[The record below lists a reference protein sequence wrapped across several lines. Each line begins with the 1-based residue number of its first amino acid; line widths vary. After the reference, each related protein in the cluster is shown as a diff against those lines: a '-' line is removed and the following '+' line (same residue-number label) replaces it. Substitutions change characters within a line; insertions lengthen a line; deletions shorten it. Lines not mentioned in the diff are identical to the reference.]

1 MSVGH
6 IQAKKKVQWKGGW
19 WGSLFEMR
27 GVAVENVPV
36 VTLSHCN
43 VCTLAEMKY
52 SLLPT
57 PRRHWWAAPTPPLSK
72 GVAAPHQYPRV
83 NKDEVKESSMSR
95 TLALLQSLPL

>member
-1 MSVGH
+1 MEKRKRKEKEFKKMSVGH

-43 VCTLAEMKY
+43 VRTLAEMKY

-57 PRRHWWAAPTPPLSK
+57 PRRHWWAAPTPPLLR
-72 GVAAPHQYPRV
+72 G
-83 NKDEVKESSMSR
+83 
-95 TLALLQSLPL
+95 SLHPISILGLTKTK